1 MADPE
6 SLGQF
11 EPGQVVRMLALA
23 SHQPKIARVT
33 VRVNDEVA
41 TYLNNKKRREITQ
54 LEDAAGMLV
63 QILGS
68 EGHFPEHLE
77 LECRDT
83 DDREI
88 TLPQ

>member
-1 MADPE
+1 MAIE
-6 SLGQF
+6 
-11 EPGQVVRMLALA
+11 VVRLLMLA
-23 SHQPKIARVT
+23 SQQPKIAKVT

-54 LEDAAGMLV
+54 LEDEANMLV

-77 LECRDT
+77 LECRDAEG
-83 DDREI
+83 REI